1 MRLIL
6 TLILIGLLHSLSYA
20 QTIIELYNKKDFQAL
35 IKYENKADQLAP
47 QELYMLGFAFF
58 QLENDNRAIEFYD
71 KAISKGLDSAYVH
84 YDKAISLRYAKR
96 FDESIKSF
104 DIAIKKSP
112 YNQMYMSEKGFSYYY
127 GDEIDKALAVFLEA
141 QKLPNN
147 FYAPF
152 YMVGHI
158 YHIKKEHDN
167 ALKEFYSGLTRIAK
181 DNKYYISTLAD
192 IGRLEYTWTKN
203 YDKSITAYRE
213 AIQLSPKNY
222 ELYPKL
228 IKAYNAKKEYVKA
241 DSVFDLM
248 KMAYEK
254 KELGE
259 EELKFGNAAVDEF
272 EWNGQLVIIY
282 KSFVVPQK
290 TLDISYKIY
299 LQNKEGDKVERTF
312 MIEKTFQL
320 EKDGAKHLLC
330 ERVKNTGGHI
340 TYPYGWSEDNI
351 PVEDIRKVVGKVL
364 DGKMNPAASSNF
376 GN

>member
-1 MRLIL
+1 MRFIL
-6 TLILIGLLHSLSYA
+6 TLILTGLSCSLTYG
-20 QTIIELYNKKDFQAL
+20 QTITDLYNKKDFQAL
-35 IKYENKADQLAP
+35 VKYEDKAAQLAP
-47 QELYMLGFAFF
+47 QELYMVGFAFF
-58 QLENDNRAIEFYD
+58 QLENDNKAIEFYD
-71 KAISKGLDSAYVH
+71 KAISKGLDSAFVH
-84 YDKAISLRYAKR
+84 YDKAIALRYAKR
-96 FDESIKSF
+96 FDESIKAF
-104 DIAIKKSP
+104 DIAIKKAP
-112 YNQMYMSEKGFSYYY
+112 DNQMYMSEKGFSYYY

-141 QKLPNN
+141 QKLPND

-158 YHIKKEHDN
+158 YNMKNEFDK
-167 ALKEFYSGLTRIAK
+167 ALKEFYNGLPRIAK

-213 AIQLSPKNY
+213 AIQLSPENY

-228 IKAYNAKKEYVKA
+228 IKAYNANKEYAKA

-248 KMAYEK
+248 RTAYEK

-259 EELKFGNAAVDEF
+259 EELKFGNAPVDEY
-272 EWNGQLVIIY
+272 EWNGQRVIIY
-282 KSFVVPQK
+282 KYFVVPQK
-290 TLDISYKIY
+290 TLDLSFKIY
-299 LQNKEGDKVERTF
+299 LQNREGDKVERTF
-312 MIEKTFQL
+312 MIEKTIQL
-320 EKDGAKHLLC
+320 EKNGAKHLLC
-330 ERVKNTGGHI
+330 ERVKKTGGHI

-351 PVEDIRKVVGKVL
+351 PVEDIRKAVGQVL